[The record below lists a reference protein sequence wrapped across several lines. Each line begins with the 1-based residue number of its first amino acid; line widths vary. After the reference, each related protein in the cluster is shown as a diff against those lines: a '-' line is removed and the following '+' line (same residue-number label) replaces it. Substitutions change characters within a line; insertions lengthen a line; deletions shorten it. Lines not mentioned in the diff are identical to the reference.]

1 MLKDVADLSAYGLG
15 SANDGGGSDGV
26 EFSFPAVS
34 ASAGDLIYVATE
46 STGFTDFFGFI
57 AFLRYALVVS

>member
-1 MLKDVADLSAYGLG
+1 VLKDVADLSAYGLG

-26 EFSFPAVS
+26 EFSFPAVP
-34 ASAGDLIYVATE
+34 ANAGDLIYVAAE